1 MENNKQPYVPPLF
14 FSRRWKRDMLHK
26 KPNLDGLAW
35 IDRENVVMHISM
47 KQLTTR
53 SFLRVATGAHSKFK
67 KTNRKYDMKT
77 LSGADLDSPFS
88 HLRINTERDG
98 KILKFEKNQNLIR
111 GIVYH
116 FILLFLAGF
125 TPYLPLLFHSSR
137 QIFSQRRLCFSCAL
151 FIMGKNRPLVYWNC
165 NPE

>member
-1 MENNKQPYVPPLF
+1 MENNKHTYIPPLF
-14 FSRRWKRDMLHK
+14 FSRKWNRELTQKN
-26 KPNLDGLAW
+26 PNLNGIAW

-67 KTNRKYDMKT
+67 KTKSKYNLKT

-88 HLRINTERDG
+88 HLRINTEKDG

-111 GIVYH
+111 GTVSLYNLH
-116 FILLFLAGF
+116 
-125 TPYLPLLFHSSR
+125 YLSL
-137 QIFSQRRLCFSCAL
+137 
-151 FIMGKNRPLVYWNC
+151 
-165 NPE
+165 